1 MNTVTIK
8 FGPGTAAWKDMQEV
22 AKVLQEKGYSIE
34 PKEGIGIVK
43 LTKDI
48 SDEPPIRKIGT

>member
-1 MNTVTIK
+1 MERYAGGRK
-8 FGPGTAAWKDMQEV
+8 SFAG
-22 AKVLQEKGYSIE
+22 KGLLIE

>member
-8 FGPGTAAWKDMQEV
+8 FGPGTAKMERYAGGRKSF
-22 AKVLQEKGYSIE
+22 AGKGLPIE

>member
-1 MNTVTIK
+1 MERYAGGRK
-8 FGPGTAAWKDMQEV
+8 SFA
-22 AKVLQEKGYSIE
+22 EKGYSIE